1 MSKEADDRGNVKVGQ
16 VLAFDRTAPDEGV
29 ETRLQ
34 LETGRAY
41 FEWQLRYTGTPR
53 AETLHLW
60 LRDGRQE
67 TVLECLGMA
76 AEEEPLRAIL
86 LQPHLWNGV
95 RDPYLYTLEVTLWD
109 EKGTCTDRICR
120 PIPLRRAGLQ
130 SGKGFVLNSAPFDL
144 RTVQYRMP
152 AQAQTAAGQR
162 IIMEDLQK
170 LLSLGANSVYI
181 EQGEGLTKPFLQLC
195 DRMGIFILTDMSCLP
210 YNEKMENQGGM
221 PVLRGGAGSLIH
233 GSSGSLTSEFYRYKA
248 RWNPEPF
255 VYIVPESV
263 KRRENGSFCAT
274 VYSSCSRI
282 ALYSDGR
289 LFEFMSGQESFVFQ
303 DIPAKGPCVTLTAE
317 GDGCSGAF
325 SVHKTFTKSSRNGDI
340 SFIQ

>member
-1 MSKEADDRGNVKVGQ
+1 MS
-16 VLAFDRTAPDEGV
+16 LAFDRTATDEGV
-29 ETRLQ
+29 ETILR

-41 FEWQLRYTGTPR
+41 FEWQFRYTGMPR
-53 AETLHLW
+53 AETIHLW

-95 RDPYLYTLEVTLWD
+95 KDPYLYTLEVTLWD
-109 EKGTCTDRICR
+109 EKGICTDRVCR
-120 PIPLRRAGLQ
+120 PMPLRRTGLQ
-130 SGKGFVLNSAPFDL
+130 SGKGFALNGAPFDL
-144 RTVQYRMP
+144 RTVRYRMP
-152 AQAQTAAGQR
+152 AQAQAEGQR

-195 DRMGIFILTDMSCLP
+195 DRLGILILEDVSDLQ
-210 YNEKMENQGGM
+210 YNEQMEDLGDV
-221 PVLRGGAGSLIH
+221 PVLRGSAGSLILED
-233 GSSGSLTSEFYRYKA
+233 SGRLTSEFYRYKA

-263 KRRENGSFCAT
+263 KRQENGSFCAT
-274 VYSSCSRI
+274 VYSSCPRI
-282 ALYSDGR
+282 ALYSDGH
-289 LFEFMSGQESFVFQ
+289 LFEFMSGQEKFVFQ
-303 DIPAKGPCVTLTAE
+303 GIPAKGPCVMLAAE

-340 SFIQ
+340 

>member
-1 MSKEADDRGNVKVGQ
+1 MS
-16 VLAFDRTAPDEGV
+16 LAFDRAAPDEGV
-29 ETRLQ
+29 GVSLR
-34 LETGRAY
+34 LETGKAY
-41 FEWQLRYTGTPR
+41 FEWQLHYTGTPR
-53 AETLHLW
+53 TETVHIW

-109 EKGTCTDRICR
+109 EKRACTDRICR
-120 PIPLRRAGLQ
+120 PMPLRSVGQ
-130 SGKGFVLNSAPFDL
+130 QVGKGFVLNGAPFDL

-152 AQAQTAAGQR
+152 EQVLTAEGQR
-162 IIMEDLQK
+162 LVMDDLQK

-181 EQGEGLTKPFLQLC
+181 EQGRGLTKPFLQLC
-195 DRMGIFILTDMSCLP
+195 DRLGILILTDMSCLQ
-210 YNEKMENQGGM
+210 YNEEMGNFGCIPM
-221 PVLRGGAGSLIH
+221 LRGGKGSLILEEN
-233 GSSGSLTSEFYRYKA
+233 GRLAAEFYRYKA

-263 KRRENGSFCAT
+263 KRQENGSFCAT
-274 VYSSCSRI
+274 VYSSCHRI

-289 LFEFMSGQESFVFQ
+289 LFEFMSGQEKFVFQ
-303 DIPAKGPCVTLTAE
+303 DIPAKGPCVMLTAE

-325 SVHKTFTKSSRNGDI
+325 SIHKTFTKSSRNGDI
-340 SFIQ
+340 

>member
-1 MSKEADDRGNVKVGQ
+1 MSLV
-16 VLAFDRTAPDEGV
+16 FDRDAPDEGV
-29 ETRLQ
+29 ETSLQ
-34 LETGRAY
+34 LETGKVS
-41 FEWQLRYTGTPR
+41 FEWQFRYTGMPR
-53 AETLHLW
+53 AETVHIW

-76 AEEEPLRAIL
+76 AEEDPLRAIL

-109 EKGTCTDRICR
+109 EKGACTDRLCR
-120 PIPLRRAGLQ
+120 PMPLRSAGRQ
-130 SGKGFVLNSAPFDL
+130 DGKGFVLNGAPFEL
-144 RTVQYRMP
+144 KTVQYRMP
-152 AQAQTAAGQR
+152 AQVLAAEGQR
-162 IIMEDLQK
+162 LVMDDLQK

-181 EQGEGLTKPFLQLC
+181 EQGKGLTKPFLQLC
-195 DRMGIFILTDMSCLP
+195 DRFGILILTDMSCLQH
-210 YNEKMENQGGM
+210 NKKLEKFGDI
-221 PVLRGGAGSLIH
+221 PLLRGEKGGLILAD
-233 GSSGSLTSEFYRYKA
+233 SGRRTSEFYRYKA

-263 KRRENGSFCAT
+263 KRQENGSFCAT